1 MFSATVISYI
11 DRQAFGLVA
20 PVVAKEFKFTNQDV
34 ALIAGSFLLAYAF
47 GQMGSGK
54 AMDHLGNR
62 RGFSLA
68 ISIWSLAQLATGMV
82 SAVWGFTACRFLLG
96 VGESGNFPGG
106 VKVLAKWFSSTER
119 SLAVG
124 IFSSGGS
131 LGAIIAPPLI
141 ALITV
146 HLGWRAAFVITGL
159 LGFLWLTAWLV
170 VYQPSKLARAEE
182 KRSPVSQEARAQ
194 ELVVFTPEG
203 AQAIEPFQP
212 RWIDLFRYRQVLGVT
227 FARFFEEPLAW
238 FYLTWLPKYLVEFR
252 NFDIM
257 QMGVTLTIPYI
268 TLDIGYI
275 AGGWISSRLMRK
287 GHSVSVARKSVMVF
301 SCLLM
306 MGSIP
311 AAFVDSSALFISL
324 VSIATMAHGLW
335 TANALTLPADFVP
348 QRFIGSVYG
357 ITATGGGL
365 GGFIF
370 MQITGVVADKT
381 QSFNSMFVAIGL
393 LPLIAALVVLFGI
406 GKVGMLEPKKN
417 P

>member
-47 GQMGSGK
+47 GQMGAGK

-68 ISIWSLAQLATGMV
+68 ISIWSVAQVATAMV
-82 SAVWGFTACRFLLG
+82 SGVWSFAVCRFLLG

-131 LGAIIAPPLI
+131 VGAIVAPPLI
-141 ALITV
+141 AYITV

-159 LGFLWLTAWLV
+159 LGFVWLIAWLI
-170 VYQPSKLARAEE
+170 VYQPSKLVRAEE
-182 KRSPVSQEARAQ
+182 KMSQVRQKAPAQ
-194 ELVVFTPEG
+194 QLVLSTSEG

-212 RWIDLFRYRQVLGVT
+212 RWVDLFRYRQVLGVT

-275 AGGWISSRLMRK
+275 AGGWISSRLMK
-287 GHSVSVARKSVMVF
+287 TGYSVSVARKSVMVF

-306 MGSIP
+306 MCSIP
-311 AAFVDSSALFISL
+311 AAFVDSPALFIAL
-324 VSIATMAHGLW
+324 VSVATMAHGLW
-335 TANALTLPADFVP
+335 TANALTLPADLVP
-348 QRFIGSVYG
+348 QGSIGSVYG

-370 MQITGVVADKT
+370 MQITGVVADRT
-381 QSFNSMFVAIGL
+381 QSFDSLFVAIGL
-393 LPLIAALVVLFGI
+393 LPLIAALLVVFGI
-406 GKVGMLEPKKN
+406 GKVEMLEPKRS